1 MPDICP
7 ICDKKIDSKEAYNN
21 HMQEHVQEFSK
32 NSTTEE
38 NENSNPVFLNEETRS
53 QTAYWNMAGKIFS
66 GQRFE
71 KQVERKIRQIDNDDE
86 KLQRQN
92 FVEQIKKIN
101 EKNPFLYL
109 PYFIEDFMKGMSTR
123 ELENKYHVL
132 TWMDHWTV
140 THNIFGFKENRY
152 TAAKYDDAL
161 KLNLKNFSWENK
173 YKKLQENCEFFKDEI
188 NELIFNNSLLA
199 YIIFLLMDKELEED
213 EIVKEISKIQ
223 EHYDRYNFLNDGGY
237 KSEKLINSFDK
248 MLQDNLEI
256 RISEILSNLKQ
267 EDVIKRNGKGSRK
280 LVTTFNI
287 DKIKKS
293 IIRELKYEGK
303 STYITLRNLIAQQF
317 PGLRL
322 IPKFHVF
329 ETSWRELEEEN
340 AISIEYQSSKRN
352 DFIIFLNETHRELD
366 ISIESIER
374 KQSKIPFMGRKI
386 TPERFILELNEL
398 EKGDFDDAD
407 DQVTRLAGLVFA
419 EAVKIQAPHEKIEE
433 FDFTIDIKNYDFRPE
448 QIEAIDTLD
457 FQINA
462 EIMHVKVMIDEVL
475 NLKKYEELK
484 KKVPQN
490 EQGVIITFRKI
501 PQNVKQAIQNDN
513 TIQTI
518 DEEGVRIWVSITPRI
533 PARVNSI
540 SKITFDPLSNLE
552 NKIVR
557 VNSVLYEK
565 GIALVDVFPEM
576 NEEPVLARTLE
587 EVEFLEATPQT
598 FNEYSE
604 HYHEFLDIMHEISNE
619 SELIEAYF
627 TNPIKDAD
635 VSSGKIRSSIKFE
648 NDQVT
653 INLDEKEK
661 LYKCVACSCL
671 KWQENKSELCKHLIT
686 GIDYLVRNSEFLD
699 DTWDESYNKIR
710 QLLSLFL
717 EDNIRRDLDNIIY
730 EIEDNEK
737 DMILDYVSKI
747 IKS

>member
-1 MPDICP
+1 MDDKNQISEECP
-7 ICDKKIDSKEAYNN
+7 VCNKE
-21 HMQEHVQEFSK
+21 F
-32 NSTTEE
+32 
-38 NENSNPVFLNEETRS
+38 FNEETFKKHIQDHVDKS
-53 QTAYWNMAGKIFS
+53 ILNKSTKNYEQEEGYEQEEYQIINLDKIFDKK
-66 GQRFE
+66 RIEDLIE
-71 KQVERKIRQIDNDDE
+71 KK
-86 KLQRQN
+86 
-92 FVEQIKKIN
+92 IKKISDTDELIN
-101 EKNPFLYL
+101 SRMFIERFKKINRKCPFLYL
-109 PYFIEDFMKGMSTR
+109 PYFIEDYVTGMTGTGLMKKYHIPNQIDYYMIMKQILKFQENKRQRYKDVTAKEYVKNNNLSIEGWKEKYEIIVRNCKIFGDEIKLTILYNMLQAQIILSLMDNALEKNELINECMNIKNNFDIFRFTNT
-123 ELENKYHVL
+123 ELENS
-132 TWMDHWTV
+132 
-140 THNIFGFKENRY
+140 FS
-152 TAAKYDDAL
+152 
-161 KLNLKNFSWENK
+161 NFINK
-173 YKKLQENCEFFKDEI
+173 EI
-188 NELIFNNSLLA
+188 NEKITELIYLLEDENIIIRNRYQPKKLEINFNINKLKDSIVFELKQSNNKLQRNIMRTLMLNQYPALRLLPGLGLYSIA
-199 YIIFLLMDKELEED
+199 LNELENENVIHLERSNQGWREYEIFLTEE
-213 EIVKEISKIQ
+213 
-223 EHYDRYNFLNDGGY
+223 F
-237 KSEKLINSFDK
+237 
-248 MLQDNLEI
+248 
-256 RISEILSNLKQ
+256 
-267 EDVIKRNGKGSRK
+267 
-280 LVTTFNI
+280 
-287 DKIKKS
+287 
-293 IIRELKYEGK
+293 
-303 STYITLRNLIAQQF
+303 
-317 PGLRL
+317 LRL
-322 IPKFHVF
+322 DNKIRTFDD
-329 ETSWRELEEEN
+329 
-340 AISIEYQSSKRN
+340 ADDQ
-352 DFIIFLNETHRELD
+352 
-366 ISIESIER
+366 
-374 KQSKIPFMGRKI
+374 IPFMGRKI

-407 DQVTRLAGLVFA
+407 DQVTRLAGLVLA
-419 EAVKIQAPHEKIEE
+419 ESVKIQAPHEKIEE
-433 FDFTIDIKNYDFRPE
+433 FDFTIDIKNYDFRPD

-501 PQNVKQAIQNDN
+501 PQNVKQAIQDDK

-540 SKITFDPLSNLE
+540 SKITFDPLSKLE
-552 NKIVR
+552 KKIVR

-576 NEEPVLARTLE
+576 NEETVLARTLE
-587 EVEFLEATPQT
+587 EVEFLEVTPQT

-661 LYKCVACSCL
+661 LYKCVTCSCL

-717 EDNIRRDLDNIIY
+717 EDNIKRDLDNIIY
-730 EIEDNEK
+730 EIEDDKKE
-737 DMILDYVSKI
+737 MILDYVSKI